1 MNNYW
6 VDHFVRSSL
15 FAKGIYIMLAG
26 LSVWAWAIIFRKMFL
41 FRRIGREQ
49 QQFLGLYRKNRRDPF
64 SLFRHIQSARQ
75 SYTSPL
81 ASIFIRACGEVDS
94 LQRENGR
101 GGPNQAD
108 GTPTLD
114 ASQLESLEELLT
126 ADLEVFT
133 TSLDSG
139 QTFLATAS
147 SISPLLGLLGT
158 VWGILEI
165 FRNLG
170 LEGSASMTGMAP
182 GLAEALI
189 TTVAGLMVA
198 IPANLAFNFL
208 GTRSRIL
215 ALETNNFITEFITN
229 LERYGRSK

>member
-1 MNNYW
+1 MGNYW
-6 VDHFVRSSL
+6 VDHFIRSSL
-15 FAKGIYIMLAG
+15 FAKGIYVMLAA
-26 LSVWAWAIIFRKMFL
+26 LSIWGWAIIFRKMVV

-49 QQFLGLYRKNRRDPF
+49 RQFLAMYRKNRRDPF
-64 SLFRHIQSARQ
+64 SLFRHIQSAKQ

-81 ASIFIRACGEVDS
+81 ASIFIRGCGEVQS
-94 LQRENGR
+94 LQRES
-101 GGPNQAD
+101 GGNVAD
-108 GTPTLD
+108 ADPALD
-114 ASQLESLEELLT
+114 PSQLESLEEILT
-126 ADLEVFT
+126 ADLEVFS

-165 FRNLG
+165 FRSIG

-198 IPANLAFNFL
+198 IPANLAYNFL

-215 ALETNNFITEFITN
+215 ALEANNFITEFITN
-229 LERYGRSK
+229 IERYGRSR

>member
-1 MNNYW
+1 MDNYW

-15 FAKGIYIMLAG
+15 FAKGIYLMLAG
-26 LSVWAWAIIFRKMFL
+26 LSIWGWAIIFRKMVF

-49 QQFLGLYRKNRRDPF
+49 QQFLALYRKSRRDPF
-64 SLFRHIQSARQ
+64 SLFRHIQAGRQ
-75 SYTSPL
+75 AYASPL
-81 ASIFIRACGEVDS
+81 ASIFIRACGEVES

-101 GGPNQAD
+101 SGPGVPDTAQGLD
-108 GTPTLD
+108 PT
-114 ASQLESLEELLT
+114 QLESLEEILT

-133 TSLDSG
+133 ASLDNG

-147 SISPLLGLLGT
+147 SVAPLLGLLGT
-158 VWGILEI
+158 VWGILDI
-165 FRNLG
+165 FRSIG
-170 LEGSASMTGMAP
+170 LEGAASMTGMAP

-198 IPANLAFNFL
+198 IPANLAYNFL

-215 ALETNNFITEFITN
+215 ALETDNFITEFITN

>member
-1 MNNYW
+1 MGNYW
-6 VDHFVRSSL
+6 VDHFIRSSL
-15 FAKGIYIMLAG
+15 FAKGIYVMLAA
-26 LSVWAWAIIFRKMFL
+26 LSIWGWAIIFRKIFV
-41 FRRIGREQ
+41 FRRIMREQ
-49 QQFLGLYRKNRRDPF
+49 QQFLAMYRKNRRDPF
-64 SLFRHIQSARQ
+64 SLFRHIQSAKQ

-81 ASIFIRACGEVDS
+81 ASIFIRACGEVES
-94 LQRENGR
+94 LQRESGGSIADAPR
-101 GGPNQAD
+101 G
-108 GTPTLD
+108 LD
-114 ASQLESLEELLT
+114 PSQLESLEEILT
-126 ADLEVFT
+126 ADLEVFS

-165 FRNLG
+165 FRSIG
-170 LEGSASMTGMAP
+170 LEGAASMTGMAP

-198 IPANLAFNFL
+198 IPANLAYNFL

-215 ALETNNFITEFITN
+215 ALEANNFITEFITN